1 MSFTVIRS
9 HEICAGHR
17 VVGHES
23 KCRHLH
29 GHNYVFHFHVAP
41 KLDAQIKSLAKEYKV
56 ESAALDNIGRVI
68 DFSVVKTTLCQW
80 LEDNWDHKF
89 LHWEKDELIRGVI
102 GLVENDNREGFVP
115 RDQVDHFYNSFVEL
129 PFNPTAENLAAHMV
143 EVIGPQ
149 LLDEHGVELIECR
162 IEETSKCHVSYV
174 KRPTIDTAAIIS
186 TVRSVQAQLSD
197 LKVSVK

>member
-1 MSFTVIRS
+1 MGYTVIRS

-41 KLDAQIKSLAKEYKV
+41 KMKCIPRAEYEQPHPTLDQV
-56 ESAALDNIGRVI
+56 GRVI

-89 LHWEKDELIRGVI
+89 LHWEQDMLINGLKCCIETDTQTERGWPTFSEGDEDLKDFNNS
-102 GLVENDNREGFVP
+102 LV
-115 RDQVDHFYNSFVEL
+115 SL
-129 PFNPTAENLAAHMV
+129 PFNPTAENLAAYMV
-143 EVIGPQ
+143 NVIGPE
-149 LLDEHGVELIECR
+149 LLDPYDVELIECK
-162 IEETSKCHVSYV
+162 IEETSKCHVGYT
-174 KRPTIDTAAIIS
+174 K
-186 TVRSVQAQLSD
+186 
-197 LKVSVK
+197 

>member
-1 MSFTVIRS
+1 MSYTVIRS

-29 GHNYVFHFHVAP
+29 GHNYKFHFKVAP
-41 KLDAQIKSLAKEYKV
+41 KAELDSV
-56 ESAALDNIGRVI
+56 GRVI

-89 LHWEKDELIRGVI
+89 LHWENDPLIKGLNALLRHDAAI
-102 GLVENDNREGFVP
+102 GYDVVEQEDGYHFFDSLVA
-115 RDQVDHFYNSFVEL
+115 L
-129 PFNPTAENLAAHMV
+129 PFNPTAENLAAYMV

-149 LLDEHGVELIECR
+149 LLDEHGVQLVECT
-162 IEETSKCHVSYV
+162 IEETSKCHVNYS
-174 KRPTIDTAAIIS
+174 
-186 TVRSVQAQLSD
+186 L
-197 LKVSVK
+197 

>member
-1 MSFTVIRS
+1 MSYTVIRS

-29 GHNYVFHFHVAP
+29 GHNYKFHFKVAP
-41 KLDAQIKSLAKEYKV
+41 KRIESENYIPGAKGFSVEGKLDDV
-56 ESAALDNIGRVI
+56 GRVI

-89 LHWEKDELIRGVI
+89 LHWENDPLFTKVRECIHHEIATGEQDPCEHTDAYFGS
-102 GLVENDNREGFVP
+102 LV
-115 RDQVDHFYNSFVEL
+115 SL
-129 PFNPTAENLAAHMV
+129 PFNPTAENLAAYMV

-149 LLDEHGVELIECR
+149 LLDEYGVQLVECT
-162 IEETSKCHVSYV
+162 IEETSKCHVNYS
-174 KRPTIDTAAIIS
+174 
-186 TVRSVQAQLSD
+186 L
-197 LKVSVK
+197 